1 MVKSADYGIIAMRHE
16 TPVALV
22 TGASSGIGLETAK
35 ALHRAG
41 YKVFGTSRRA
51 LEGAS
56 IDGISL
62 LACDVTDDAS
72 VTALVS
78 QVMEKAGRVDV
89 LVNNAGGALIAAAEE
104 SSVDQAKAL
113 FDLNVFGVIR
123 MTNAVLPIMRLQRR
137 GRIINIGSVVGFV
150 PSPFSALYAATKH
163 AVEGYSQSLDHEV
176 RNLGIRVLVIE
187 PAFTRTSLD
196 HNATGPDRKL
206 AIYDAQRSAMVEVW
220 KQAIEAGDPPQL
232 VAASVVAAVSDKKPK
247 LQNPASKMARQLF
260 LLRRFVPAGAF
271 DKSLRKQMKLQ
282 D

>member
-1 MVKSADYGIIAMRHE
+1 MSNY

-22 TGASSGIGLETAK
+22 TGASGGIGFETAK
-35 ALHRAG
+35 ALRSAG
-41 YKVFGTSRRA
+41 YTVFGTSRRA
-51 LEGAS
+51 SEGAS

-62 LACDVTDDAS
+62 LPCDVTDDAS
-72 VTALVS
+72 VAALVT
-78 QVMEKAGRVDV
+78 QLVEKAGRIDV

-123 MTNAVLPIMRLQRR
+123 MTNAVLPIMRSQRS

-176 RNLGIRVLVIE
+176 RNLGIRVLLIE

-206 AIYDAQRSAMVEVW
+206 AVYDEQRNAMVGVW
-220 KQAIEAGDPPQL
+220 QQAIKTGDPPQV
-232 VAASVVAAVSDKKPK
+232 VAGAVVAAVSDKKPK
-247 LQNPASKMARQLF
+247 LQNPATKMARQLF
-260 LLRRFVPAGAF
+260 LLRRLVPANAF
-271 DKSLRKQMKLQ
+271 DKSLRKHMKLRA
-282 D
+282 

>member
-1 MVKSADYGIIAMRHE
+1 MKNE

-22 TGASSGIGLETAK
+22 TGASGGIGLETAK
-35 ALHRAG
+35 ALRSAG
-41 YKVFGTSRRA
+41 YTVFGTSRKA
-51 LEGAS
+51 HEGAS
-56 IDGISL
+56 VDGITL

-72 VTALVS
+72 VAAVVA
-78 QVMEKAGRVDV
+78 QVMQKAGRIDV

-104 SSVDQAKAL
+104 SSIEQAKAL
-113 FDLNVFGVIR
+113 FDLNVFGVVR
-123 MTNAVLPIMRLQRR
+123 MSNAVLPIMRSQRS

-187 PAFTRTSLD
+187 PAFTRTALD

-206 AIYDAQRSAMVEVW
+206 AVYDAQRSAMVEVW
-220 KQAIEAGDPPQL
+220 KQAIEAGDPPQV

-247 LQNPASKMARQLF
+247 LQNPASKIARQLF
-260 LLRRFVPAGAF
+260 LLRRLVPASAF
-271 DKSLRKQMKLQ
+271 DKSLRKQMKLPG
-282 D
+282 